1 MSLEEGMTE
10 DLDVAIVGGG
20 PGGLSAGVCASL
32 ADSDLKIKVCNW
44 CYIILLHCLRSGC
57 FACFWARLLML

>member
-1 MSLEEGMTE
+1 MTE

-32 ADSDLKIKVCNW
+32 ADPHLNIKV
-44 CYIILLHCLRSGC
+44 IIVSV
-57 FACFWARLLML
+57 RLLVYLFRIDIYDLMGL

>member
-1 MSLEEGMTE
+1 MTE

-32 ADSDLKIKVCNW
+32 ADPYLNIKV
-44 CYIILLHCLRSGC
+44 IIVSVRLFVHLFRIDEYVLLGL
-57 FACFWARLLML
+57 

>member
-1 MSLEEGMTE
+1 MHSKIKGGMTE

-32 ADSDLKIKVCNW
+32 ADPYLNIKVKSCQ
-44 CYIILLHCLRSGC
+44 
-57 FACFWARLLML
+57 